1 MQLYNAVYIFDCR
14 NLQNLKSFFLK
25 EPCVLKPQAI
35 NVLEPMMK
43 TAGHEF
49 SSSKN
54 CEHSSANPQ
63 SDLTTAEKLEFH
75 S

>member
-49 SSSKN
+49 SS
-54 CEHSSANPQ
+54 
-63 SDLTTAEKLEFH
+63 
-75 S
+75 